1 MLCAEQD
8 LKQGKMEGSSPQDQP
23 IGTEMG
29 QEAEQRS
36 GSGSESSGSQAQ
48 EMSSGSQGSQADA
61 QGGRFDEE
69 AVPGDHPYDP
79 RPR

>member
-1 MLCAEQD
+1 
-8 LKQGKMEGSSPQDQP
+8 MEASSPQDQP
-23 IGTEMG
+23 IGTDMG

-36 GSGSESSGSQAQ
+36 GSGAGSGGGEAQEKSTSSES
-48 EMSSGSQGSQADA
+48 QGAQADA